1 MKFGIQ
7 TLFGGPVASRPDYV
21 VAAGKALEER
31 GFSHLWAAEH
41 VVNFEHYRSRYP
53 YSDDG
58 VPPFR
63 AETGILEPFTV
74 LSFLAAH
81 TREIQL
87 GSGITILPQRNPVYL
102 AKQAADVDVL
112 SGGRLVLGVGVGWA
126 AEEYEALGVSF
137 DRRGARAHDY
147 LQVIRSLWCDSVS
160 SFEGEFYRLPACVQG
175 PKPVRK
181 PHPPIYVGGE
191 SDAALRR
198 VAEFGQGWMG
208 YRLTPETLP
217 ERLHRL
223 SAMLAERGR
232 ELADIEIA
240 VSPYDARCDLDTVKR
255 FAELGVG
262 QLILVGFADSLDDL
276 MRQLDGIAETLIVP
290 GTRL

>member
-1 MKFGIQ
+1 MQFGIQ
-7 TLFGGPVASRPDYV
+7 TLFGGAVAAQPDYV
-21 VAAGKALEER
+21 IAAGKALEER
-31 GFSHLWAAEH
+31 GFSHIWAAEH
-41 VVNFEHYRSRYP
+41 VVNFQRYASHYP

-58 VPPFR
+58 VPPFQ
-63 AETGILEPFTV
+63 ADTGILEPFTV

-81 TREIQL
+81 TRKIQL

-126 AEEYEALGVSF
+126 AEEYEALGVPF
-137 DRRGARAHDY
+137 AHRGARARDY
-147 LQVIRSLWCDSVS
+147 LQVIRSLWCDEVS
-160 SFEGEFYRLPACVQG
+160 SFEGEFYRLPPCVQS

-181 PHPPIYVGGE
+181 PHPPIFIGGE
-191 SDAALRR
+191 SNAALRR

-208 YRLTPETLP
+208 YRLTPQTLP
-217 ERLHRL
+217 ERLAKL
-223 SAMLAERGR
+223 SAMLAEYGR
-232 ELADIEIA
+232 SLDDIEIA

-255 FAELGVG
+255 FADLGVR

-276 MRQLDGIAETLIVP
+276 LRLLDGMAETLVVP
-290 GTRL
+290 GAKL

>member
-1 MKFGIQ
+1 MQFGIQ
-7 TLFGGPVASRPDYV
+7 TLFGGAVASQPDYV
-21 VAAGKALEER
+21 IAAGKALEER
-31 GFSHLWAAEH
+31 GFSHIWAAEH
-41 VVNFEHYRSRYP
+41 VVNFPRYASRYP

-63 AETGILEPFTV
+63 TDTGILEPFTV

-81 TREIQL
+81 TRRIQL

-126 AEEYEALGVSF
+126 AEEYAALGVPF
-137 DRRGARAHDY
+137 ARRGARARDY
-147 LQVIRSLWCDSVS
+147 LQVIRTLWCDEVS
-160 SFEGEFYRLPACVQG
+160 SFEGEFHQLPPCVQG

-181 PHPPIYVGGE
+181 PHPPIFIGGE

-208 YRLTPETLP
+208 YRLTPQTLP
-217 ERLHRL
+217 ERLAKL
-223 SAMLAERGR
+223 AAMLAEYGR
-232 ELADIEIA
+232 SLDDIEIA

-255 FAELGVG
+255 FADLGVR

-276 MRQLDGIAETLIVP
+276 LRLLDGMAETLVVP
-290 GTRL
+290 GAKL